1 MTDWIGYRTEIYPP
15 SYRPADTAADHLAFA
30 LRYEGIHL
38 EFLHRLFQKLDRTA
52 LEAWIAH
59 EPTGQYARRACFL
72 YEWLT
77 GIRIEFAGVTSGN
90 YVDAIDHDRYVTAVA
105 PTRNQRW
112 RVNDNLNHAWLTP
125 RAGRWTTHPQ
135 NVLTAFRPT

>member
-59 EPTGQYARRACFL
+59 EPTGQYARRSMDYPPAKRLDRFSTHMTHCRGSFCTRQRCRV
-72 YEWLT
+72 T
-77 GIRIEFAGVTSGN
+77 GKATKPSF
-90 YVDAIDHDRYVTAVA
+90 
-105 PTRNQRW
+105 
-112 RVNDNLNHAWLTP
+112 
-125 RAGRWTTHPQ
+125 
-135 NVLTAFRPT
+135 